1 MIADHARRLLAREL
15 FLSGRFLRHLARV
28 QHVSRTV
35 SLRFVGS
42 QHTCVGVHAF
52 VAVIY
57 VVTFI
62 DRRIAHLKSIVV

>member
-1 MIADHARRLLAREL
+1 MIADHGRRLLAQGL
-15 FLSGRFLRHLARV
+15 FLLGRSERHLTRV
-28 QHVSRTV
+28 QLVSRTV
-35 SLRFVGS
+35 SLRSAGS